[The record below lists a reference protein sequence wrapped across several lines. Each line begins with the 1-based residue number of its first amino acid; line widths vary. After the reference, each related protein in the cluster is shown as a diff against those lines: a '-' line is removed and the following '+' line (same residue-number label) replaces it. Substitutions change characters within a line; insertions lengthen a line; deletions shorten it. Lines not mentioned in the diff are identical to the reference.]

1 MLCRYDKYKIE
12 MLTMNAKVIQRPN
25 NGQSSIKKEKCI
37 ECYNEMFDNMET
49 INHRSGF

>member
-1 MLCRYDKYKIE
+1 
-12 MLTMNAKVIQRPN
+12 MNAKVIQRPN
-25 NGQSSIKKEKCI
+25 NGRSSIKIFNKKKEKCI